1 MMFKIRFIGVAPKE
15 GPLTSKDQEGY
26 YSIDLSENKRETIEE
41 ILLKFGITLQG
52 ISVVKNG
59 DITDLKREVEDGDR
73 LDVFLMHFGG

>member
-1 MMFKIRFIGVAPKE
+1 MMFKIRFIGVTPKE